1 MSLLRSALEK
11 VPATVIVMTADGT
24 KTHADILRS
33 ATALARQLRHSGARR
48 VFLQSDDP
56 ADLLTAMV
64 VCPEQGI
71 DLLIG
76 PHNTDSTQRDQILK
90 ELQIDMV
97 LDRSGYTEEPGIE
110 VCEEPPAEFA
120 GAILLMTSGTTG
132 RPKVVQ
138 HKLSALLGRILPS
151 ASLAAPRD
159 SRWLL
164 TYQATAFAGI
174 QVILTAGVTGGAVV
188 IPPARTAA
196 AFAASAQRH
205 RVTHISGTP
214 TFWRSFLLACRG
226 VSLPDLLQITIGG
239 EAVDQATLDRLSAV
253 FPKARISHIYASTE
267 AGALFAIH
275 DKRPGFPASWLDNE
289 VQGVRLRLHNGQ
301 LEVQSPR
308 RMMGYASQHDDLTT
322 ADGWLATGDLICV
335 EGDRVLF
342 MGRNDSII
350 NVGGSKVYPQEI
362 EAFLLGLPD
371 IAETKVKAVKS
382 PISGQVIVA
391 EIVVTPGSDPET
403 VYKTTIQS
411 CREKLARHKIPS
423 VLRVV
428 PGVSVND
435 SGKKA

>member
-1 MSLLRSALEK
+1 MSILRSELEK
-11 VPATVIVMTADGT
+11 APATAIVIAADCS
-24 KTHADILRS
+24 KTRSDILRS
-33 ATALARQLRHSGARR
+33 ATALSRQLRHNCARR
-48 VFLQSDDP
+48 VFIQSDDP
-56 ADLLTAMV
+56 SDLLTALV

-76 PHNTDSTQRDQILK
+76 HRNMDSTQRNQLLK
-90 ELQIDMV
+90 ALQIDMV
-97 LDRSGYTEEPGIE
+97 LDRAWYTAETDIE
-110 VCEEPPAEFA
+110 VCKETSAESA

-132 RPKVVQ
+132 RPKVVK
-138 HKLSALLGRILPS
+138 HKLSTLLGRIFPS
-151 ASLAAPRD
+151 ASLAAYRD

-174 QVILTAGVTGGAVV
+174 QVILTACVTGGAVV
-188 IPPARTAA
+188 IPHARTAS
-196 AFAASAQRH
+196 AFAESAQRH
-205 RVTHISGTP
+205 RVTHMSGTP
-214 TFWRSFLLACRG
+214 TFWRSFLLACRS
-226 VSLPDLLQITIGG
+226 VSLPDLVQITIGG

-289 VQGVRLRLHNGQ
+289 VQGVRLRMRNGQ

-308 RMMGYASQHDDLTT
+308 RMVGYASQHDDLTT
-322 ADGWLATGDLICV
+322 GDGWLATGDLVCV

-342 MGRNDSII
+342 MGRNDLII
-350 NVGGSKVYPQEI
+350 NVGGSKVSPQEI
-362 EAFLLGLPD
+362 ETFLLGLPN

-382 PISGQVIVA
+382 PITGQVIVA
-391 EIVVTPGSDPET
+391 EIVVTPGADPET
-403 VYKTTIQS
+403 VRKTTIQG
-411 CREKLARHKIPS
+411 CRENLARHKIPS

-428 PGVSVND
+428 PCVAVND